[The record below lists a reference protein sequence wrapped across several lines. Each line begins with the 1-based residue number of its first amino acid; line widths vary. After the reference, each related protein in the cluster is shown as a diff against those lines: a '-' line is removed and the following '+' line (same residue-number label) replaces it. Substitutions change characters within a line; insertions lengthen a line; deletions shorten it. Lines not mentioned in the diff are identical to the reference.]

1 MSLDKSIAHGK
12 ERRKPYRGSKAID
25 PTCRNHGGCPWCEEN
40 RKHKFRDKEGECVR
54 KEVHYFADDGTEFDT
69 EEECLEYERTFK
81 DQITAV
87 RFFDDDYDE
96 LSDLEHIEGY
106 GVYMYIVDRDKAELL
121 FNRLGEYISFDQPDF
136 GVSNGDVLMWQD
148 DGWVSIR
155 NRIEELQNVANKIT
169 QKVGE

>member
-1 MSLDKSIAHGK
+1 M
-12 ERRKPYRGSKAID
+12 
-25 PTCRNHGGCPWCEEN
+25 
-40 RKHKFRDKEGECVR
+40 R
-54 KEVHYFADDGTEFDT
+54 KEVHYFADDDTEFDT

-81 DQITAV
+81 DQIAAV

-96 LSDLEHIEGY
+96 LSDLERIESY